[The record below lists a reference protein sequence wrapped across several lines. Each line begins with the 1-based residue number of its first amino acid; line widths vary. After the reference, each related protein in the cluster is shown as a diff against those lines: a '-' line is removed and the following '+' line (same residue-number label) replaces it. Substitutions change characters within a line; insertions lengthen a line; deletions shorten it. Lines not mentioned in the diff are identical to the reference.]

1 MTEGE
6 PPAADEVADGTPEPA
21 AAVSPFEEEPAGPRP
36 VDYEP
41 PWREARRR
49 VATAWAQGGT
59 PTRIVVGIAIV
70 IAAGLLGAFL
80 FGLWHIVVGGF
91 IKGNW
96 NAAGF
101 GFALSSVTG
110 ILLWIEAS
118 AARRLLPAAGGS
130 GPGARA

>member
-1 MTEGE
+1 MTDPR
-6 PPAADEVADGTPEPA
+6 PPGDELADGTREPEA
-21 AAVSPFEEEPAGPRP
+21 AASTVHDEAAGPGP

-49 VATAWAQGGT
+49 VATAWAQGRT
-59 PTRIVVGIAIV
+59 PTRIVLGIAIV

-118 AARRLLPAAGGS
+118 AAKRLLPAAGRS

>member
-1 MTEGE
+1 MS
-6 PPAADEVADGTPEPA
+6 PVDDEA
-21 AAVSPFEEEPAGPRP
+21 AGPRP

-49 VATAWAQGGT
+49 VATAWALGRT
-59 PTRIVVGIAIV
+59 PTRIVLGVAIL

-118 AARRLLPAAGGS
+118 VVRRVLPAAGHA